1 MSARPSRSFRGPW
14 RKDRPIRKFRA
25 C

>member
-14 RKDRPIRKFRA
+14 RKDPPIRKFRA